1 MTFIYTIKHIALYTG
16 TLTICCVWKCHLKV
30 ATIWFC
36 LFLCLIIDTDNVFSL
51 FIFNFFFFF
60 ACLERNNFP
69 LLLTWLP
76 LWIYYG
82 LGHLSFYWQY
92 LEYIYMYKKRVGIL
106 FFFSDRWLFTHT
118 SLSSYAS
125 SLI

>member
-51 FIFNFFFFF
+51 FIFNFFFF
-60 ACLERNNFP
+60 
-69 LLLTWLP
+69 LLVLKEITSHFSWHGYHYESTMVL
-76 LWIYYG
+76 
-82 LGHLSFYWQY
+82 
-92 LEYIYMYKKRVGIL
+92 GIL
-106 FFFSDRWLFTHT
+106 VFIGKYFIYVSN
-118 SLSSYAS
+118 
-125 SLI
+125 I